1 MGLFTGIYRAE
12 IVNFVSIVMVPGLL
26 CTDDL
31 YRDQIAAL
39 AGHPIQIADTTSDA
53 SVTAMAEGVL
63 ADAPDKFALCG
74 LSMGGY
80 VALEVLRLA
89 PERVLAA
96 ALMATSHRAD
106 TPEQTAMRHQ
116 LIATARDEG
125 IEAVARVLCERLV
138 APVTASAT
146 LRERIV
152 QMAAAIGVEGFVRQ
166 QQAIIDRPDQSDRLS
181 TIKVPVTIVAGEADA
196 IIPPE
201 RAREMAAAIPGAR
214 LETLPATGHMVTME
228 RPDRTSEILRR
239 SLAEAAA
246 G

>member
-1 MGLFTGIYRAE
+1 M
-12 IVNFVSIVMVPGLL
+12 
-26 CTDDL
+26 
-31 YRDQIAAL
+31 
-39 AGHPIQIADTTSDA
+39 AGHPIRIADTTRDA
-53 SVTAMAEGVL
+53 SVTAMAERLL
-63 ADAPDKFALCG
+63 ADAPESFALCG

-96 ALMATSHRAD
+96 VLMATSHRAD

-125 IEAVARVLCERLV
+125 IEAVARVLCERLA

-181 TIKVPVTIVAGEADA
+181 TIEVPVTIVAGEADA

-214 LETLPATGHMVTME
+214 LEMLPATGHMVTME
-228 RPDRTSEILRR
+228 RPGRTSEILRR

>member
-12 IVNFVSIVMVPGLL
+12 IVNFVSIVMIPGLL

-39 AGHPIQIADTTSDA
+39 AGHPVRIADTTRDT
-53 SVTAMAEGVL
+53 SVTAMAERLL
-63 ADAPDKFALCG
+63 ADAPESFALCG

-125 IEAVARVLCERLV
+125 IEAVARLLSQRLV
-138 APVTASAT
+138 APETASAPLT
-146 LRERIV
+146 ERIV
-152 QMAAAIGVEGFVRQ
+152 QMATAIGVEGFVRQ

-181 TIKVPVTIVAGEADA
+181 TIDVPVTIVAGEADA

-201 RAREMAAAIPGAR
+201 RAREMAAVIPGAR
-214 LETLPATGHMVTME
+214 LEMLPATGHMVTME

>member
-12 IVNFVSIVMVPGLL
+12 IVNFVSIVMIPGLL

-31 YRDQIAAL
+31 YCDQIAAL
-39 AGHPIQIADTTSDA
+39 AGHPVRIADTTRDA
-53 SVTAMAEGVL
+53 SVTAMAERLL

-106 TPEQTAMRHQ
+106 TPGQTAMRHK
-116 LIATARDEG
+116 LIDTAREQG
-125 IEAVARVLCERLV
+125 IEAVARLLCQRLV
-138 APVTASAT
+138 APETTSAT

-152 QMAAAIGVEGFVRQ
+152 RMAAAIGVEGFVRQ
-166 QQAIIDRPDQSDRLS
+166 QQAIIDRPDQSDRLP
-181 TIKVPVTIVAGEADA
+181 TIDVPVTVVAGEADA

-214 LETLPATGHMVTME
+214 LEMLPATGHMVTIE

>member
-12 IVNFVSIVMVPGLL
+12 IVNFVSIVMIPGLL
-26 CTDDL
+26 CTADL

-39 AGHPIQIADTTSDA
+39 AGHPIQIADTTRDA
-53 SVTAMAEGVL
+53 TVSAMAKRLL

-116 LIATARDEG
+116 LIATARGEG
-125 IEAVARVLCERLV
+125 IEPVARLLCERLV
-138 APVTASAT
+138 APETTSAT
-146 LRERIV
+146 LRERIIS
-152 QMAAAIGVEGFVRQ
+152 MATAIGVEGFVRQ

-181 TIKVPVTIVAGEADA
+181 TIKVPVTVVAGEADA

-214 LETLPATGHMVTME
+214 LEMLPATGHMVTME
-228 RPDRTSEILRR
+228 RPDPTSEILRR
-239 SLAEAAA
+239 SLAMAAA